1 MKRRNAEIAVIG
13 GGAAGMLAAATA
25 AELGADVVLFER
37 NDYTGK
43 KLRIT
48 GKGRCNVTN
57 HCTPREIQE
66 NVPTNGKF
74 LFSVLDAFTPEDT
87 MALFETLG
95 VPLKTE
101 RGRRVFPVSD
111 AASDVVEALRRYC
124 RKTGVE
130 TVFSRVTGVE
140 RTEDGTFVVESGAGT
155 LAAEKVILCTGG
167 VSYPLT
173 GSTGDGYAMAEQF
186 GHTIVEPKASL
197 VPLTSQG
204 DLCGR
209 LQGLSLK
216 NVNFSVIGPKKKVLF
231 SEQGEMLFTHFGVT
245 GPLVLSASAHIR
257 DWSKGPYLGKID
269 LKPALDAE
277 TLDNRVQRDLKENA
291 NRDFLNAIR
300 GLLPAKMVPVIAEL
314 SGVPGDTKANSVT
327 KTQRQNLVA
336 LLKGFTISLT
346 GTRPIDEAVITSG
359 GVSVRQ
365 VNPTT
370 MESKLCPGLY
380 FAGEI
385 LDVDAYTGGYNLQ
398 IAWSTAR
405 AAGRSAGERL

>member
-1 MKRRNAEIAVIG
+1 MKKLHADIAVIG

-37 NDYTGK
+37 NTYTGK

-74 LFSVLDAFTPEDT
+74 LFSVLDAFTPDDVI
-87 MALFETLG
+87 ALFESLG

-111 AASDVVEALRRYC
+111 AAADVVEALRRYC
-124 RKTGVE
+124 RKTGVD
-130 TVFSRVTGVE
+130 TVFSRVKGLSKTEEGFLVE
-140 RTEDGTFVVESGAGT
+140 AECGK
-155 LAAEKVILCTGG
+155 LCAEKVILCTGG
-167 VSYPLT
+167 ISYPLT
-173 GSTGDGYAMAEQF
+173 GSTGDGYDMAEAF
-186 GHTIVEPKASL
+186 GHTIVPPKASL
-197 VPLTSQG
+197 VPLTAAG

-209 LQGLSLK
+209 LQGLSLR
-216 NVNFSVIGPKKKVLF
+216 NVTFTVVGPKKKVLF

-257 DWSKGPYLGKID
+257 DWSKGPYAGKID
-269 LKPALDAE
+269 LKPALDE
-277 TLDNRVQRDLKENA
+277 QTLDNRVQRDLKENA

-300 GLLPAKMVPVIAEL
+300 GLLPAKLVPVAAEL
-314 SGVPGDTKANSVT
+314 AGIPGDTKANSVT
-327 KTQRQNLVA
+327 KAQRQNLVNV
-336 LLKGFTISLT
+336 LKGLRIELT

-359 GVSVRQ
+359 GVSVRE
-365 VNPTT
+365 VNPAT
-370 MESKLCPGLY
+370 MESKLCPGLF

-405 AAGRSAGERL
+405 AAGRCAGEKE